1 METAGWGGG
10 REKRKQG
17 GETTLCVF
25 LPNPLAKGQR
35 MSHTV
40 RLAPASESTAQNKK
54 KKKKRTREREEEVV
68 VGRWGER
75 RKKNPQLFRLF

>member
-1 METAGWGGG
+1 METAGWGG

-40 RLAPASESTAQNKK
+40 RLAPASKSTAQNK
-54 KKKKRTREREEEVV
+54 KKKKRTREREEEEV
-68 VGRWGER
+68 VGGGG
-75 RKKNPQLFRLF
+75 